1 MNPTEATLLT
11 IAIIL
16 LVGLIIYSLITS
28 RRVTSKSAESQAE
41 SLKNMLD
48 EYTKKANTREK
59 TITEK
64 FEASNIEIPTKQYAQ
79 YDNCRAV
86 EEMGLTK
93 EEADGFVLDLVKAI
107 NAEIPRIEQ
116 AILSSDYKRVEE
128 IVHTIT
134 GSSSTLGSGGVS
146 SALISFYTAVQHRD
160 TLQDLYV
167 HLQNIKYYI
176 EELRVQCDDPDNN
189 SGDCI

>member
-16 LVGLIIYSLITS
+16 LLGLVVYSVAS
-28 RRVTSKSAESQAE
+28 SSSSKPKSAASQAE
-41 SLKNMLD
+41 SLKSMLD
-48 EYTKKANTREK
+48 EYAKKSQGRVK
-59 TITEK
+59 TISEN
-64 FEASNIEIPTKQYAQ
+64 FEASNIEIPTKQYDI
-79 YDNCRAV
+79 YDNSRAV
-86 EEMGLTK
+86 EEMGLTQ

-107 NAEIPRIEQ
+107 QAEIPKIE
-116 AILSSDYKRVEE
+116 ASILKGDYKDVEE

-160 TLQDLYV
+160 SLDDLYV
-167 HLQNIKYYI
+167 HLQNLKYYI
-176 EELRVQCDDPDNN
+176 QELNDQCSRHD
-189 SGDCI
+189 SV